1 MKYFRVTFIPH
12 HREDKEWIMFQ
23 ASSLDQLKKD
33 FKGGLLIDVKEVTKE
48 EYDEYLE

>member
-12 HREDKEWIMFQ
+12 GRHDKEWIMFQ
-23 ASSLDQLKKD
+23 AKDVNSLKKL
-33 FKGGLLIDVKEVTKE
+33 FNAGSLIDVKEVTKE